1 MRPCGSPSFRSVNG
15 IPCASDLANFSSPSL
30 CFTRMEPSRRSI
42 PGLVERGQGRG
53 FEYLHYP
60 VAEPT
65 YHLGRHPAV
74 PNHYPI
80 NGARSAD
87 FPDIRRQWTVPRRCR
102 LAFVN
107 ASEAGVPDQPMASLL
122 SVKGVSPNCPGG
134 AHACGPHCSGRST
147 CEISWMSRPVRF
159 RAANVSGGFFPYRQR
174 SRSLGGSNWSAK
186 IADESGI

>member
-1 MRPCGSPSFRSVNG
+1 
-15 IPCASDLANFSSPSL
+15 
-30 CFTRMEPSRRSI
+30 MEPSRRSI

-107 ASEAGVPDQPMASLL
+107 ASEAGVPDQPMASCYLSRALVRIARRRACVRSSLL
-122 SVKGVSPNCPGG
+122 GQVD
-134 AHACGPHCSGRST
+134 
-147 CEISWMSRPVRF
+147 VREQLDV
-159 RAANVSGGFFPYRQR
+159 A
-174 SRSLGGSNWSAK
+174 
-186 IADESGI
+186 